1 MKLKIANKGWFI
13 AVTLSAAMVASVS
26 TVPASIVFLNDGNS
40 TASVNVDDPAGMFQ
54 WTVDGVNHLNQQW
67 FWYRVGSG
75 PQAPINTISAASWTK
90 SAANKLN
97 TLYANNILSVEIN
110 YTLTGGGIGSADIDE
125 GIKIHNFTSIPL
137 TLSFYQYSDF
147 NLLNTP
153 VGDTVWMD
161 ASQAFQWKDATQV
174 AEGIIAPNAT
184 AFEANYTGGAS
195 STLFKL
201 DNVSDLVL
209 NGSSSAGP
217 GDVTWAFQWN
227 LTVPAEGD
235 EVITKDKLLNIYVI
249 PEPSALTFVALG
261 FGALL
266 LLRRRAQ
273 V

>member
-1 MKLKIANKGWFI
+1 MKLRIANKGWFI
-13 AVTLSAAMVASVS
+13 ALTLSAVMVTSITTASG
-26 TVPASIVFLNDGNS
+26 SIVFLKDGNS
-40 TASVNVDDPAGMFQ
+40 TASVDVDSPAGMFQ

-75 PQAPINTISAASWTK
+75 PQFPINTISAASWTQN
-90 SAANKLN
+90 ALN
-97 TLYANNILSVEIN
+97 TLNTTYANTIFSVNIN
-110 YTLTGGGIGSADIDE
+110 YTLTGGGTGSADIDE
-125 GIKIHNFTSIPL
+125 GIRIHNFTTAPL

-153 VGDTVWMD
+153 LGDTVWMD
-161 ASQAFQWKDATQV
+161 ASQAFQWKAATQV

-184 AFEANYTGGAS
+184 AFEANSTGGAG

-201 DNVSDLVL
+201 GSLNDLVL
-209 NGSSSAGP
+209 SGNNSAGP

-249 PEPSALTFVALG
+249 PEPSAFAFVSLG

-266 LLRRRAQ
+266 LLRRRA
-273 V
+273 